1 MKMSLIALLWAATVQ
16 MAAFLCSF
24 CGSLEASAAVYQLSA
39 SCWLTL
45 LSCVHTP
52 RTQRQ
57 RLALSVTS
65 PPQTGKDR
73 PVFFP
78 FLCGPPTLPPSSTP
92 DTDNKI
98 SASSNLISPHLH
110 PSHHLSLR
118 PRYAAGQEIK
128 AAGDLQ
134 EGLSVSRHL

>member
-1 MKMSLIALLWAATVQ
+1 MKMSLIALLWAASGQ

-24 CGSLEASAAVYQLSA
+24 CGSVEASVAVYQLSA

-52 RTQRQ
+52 QTQRQ
-57 RLALSVTS
+57 RLALSVIS

-73 PVFFP
+73 PVF

-98 SASSNLISPHLH
+98 SASSNLISPHLR

-128 AAGDLQ
+128 APGDLQ